1 MTMLQYY
8 SARLAY
14 RPLEK
19 DFSPLLYCGKLLHQF
34 ICDAY
39 VKVESNRLN
48 YIRTH
53 QSELHVEQ
61 YKGLM
66 DYIKNNTGNEA
77 VGRITILPSTFEVVY
92 LKI

>member
-66 DYIKNNTGNEA
+66 DYIKNNSDEKFDFN
-77 VGRITILPSTFEVVY
+77 
-92 LKI
+92 KINLIHYFLFFKRNL